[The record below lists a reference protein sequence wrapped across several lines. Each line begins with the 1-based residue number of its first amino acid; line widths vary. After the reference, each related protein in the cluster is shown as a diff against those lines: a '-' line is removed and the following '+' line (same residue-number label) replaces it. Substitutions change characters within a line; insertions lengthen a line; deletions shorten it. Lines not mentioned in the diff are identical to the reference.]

1 MAAVKFM
8 CIWRKRKRK
17 GRYIGRFREYMA
29 LIRRKRMEERKYL
42 KWYNKVGYGSGD
54 VAGNVVYAL
63 LSSFV
68 MIYLTDTVGLN
79 AGIVGTLMMFSKL
92 FDGVTDI
99 FFGSMIDKTKS
110 RMGKARPWMF
120 WGYFGCAA
128 ALASIFMI
136 PANWGEGAKYAW
148 FFIAY
153 SLLNAVFYTAN
164 NIAYSALTALVTK
177 NGGER
182 VQMGSIRFM
191 FAFGTSLLIQAIT
204 VDFVKS
210 MGGGAGG
217 WRAVAIIYAGIG
229 MAVNSLSVFS
239 VKELPSEELDE
250 GAGKKEEG
258 KKEKYSLGQAA
269 QMLAANKFYIII
281 CCVYILTQIYTAT
294 LNMGIYFMTYILGDA
309 SLLGVFSVAIN
320 VPLIAG
326 LVMTPILVKKMKG
339 MYKINLAGYALATL
353 ARVLVIVGGYLG
365 NVPMMLVFSG
375 LAAIGM
381 SPLQGDLNALIAACS
396 EYTFLTRHKRIDG
409 TMFSCT
415 SLGVKIGGGIGT
427 ALAGWMLAA
436 SGYIANHPI
445 QADSCIQMLYFMY
458 LWIPMVINLII
469 TLLLSKLKVEQ
480 ANAKL
485 AGNRA

>member
-1 MAAVKFM
+1 M
-8 CIWRKRKRK
+8 
-17 GRYIGRFREYMA
+17 
-29 LIRRKRMEERKYL
+29 
-42 KWYNKVGYGSGD
+42 
-54 VAGNVVYAL
+54 
-63 LSSFV
+63 
-68 MIYLTDTVGLN
+68 
-79 AGIVGTLMMFSKL
+79 
-92 FDGVTDI
+92 
-99 FFGSMIDKTKS
+99 
-110 RMGKARPWMF
+110 
-120 WGYFGCAA
+120 
-128 ALASIFMI
+128 
-136 PANWGEGAKYAW
+136 
-148 FFIAY
+148 
-153 SLLNAVFYTAN
+153 
-164 NIAYSALTALVTK
+164 
-177 NGGER
+177 
-182 VQMGSIRFM
+182 QMGSIRFM

-210 MGGGAGG
+210 MGGGAEG
-217 WRAVAIIYAGIG
+217 WRAVAIIYAVIG
-229 MAVNSLSVFS
+229 LAVNSLSVFS
-239 VKELPSEELDE
+239 VKELPPEELDE

-436 SGYIANHPI
+436 SGYIANQPI